1 MYQVVESF
9 VSINGEGT
17 RAGQLA
23 TFIRFAGCNLRC
35 SYCDTMWAN
44 EADVPFV
51 WMTKEEIYQK
61 ISEYGATNVTLT
73 GGEPLLRT
81 GMKELLEYLLKD
93 EMLTI
98 EIETNGSVDLAPYR
112 EISDRVVFTLDY
124 KLPGSGMEGKMF
136 LPNFEQVRS
145 VDTVKFV
152 AGSRKDLEKAAK
164 IMEQYGLREKCHCYL
179 SPVFGSIEPAEMVE
193 FMIEKK
199 LNGVNLQ
206 IQMHK
211 VIWDPAMKG
220 V

>member
-73 GGEPLLRT
+73 GGEPLLRA

-98 EIETNGSVDLAPYR
+98 EIETNGSVDLEPYR

-152 AGSRKDLEKAAK
+152 AGSRKDLEKAAQ

>member
-1 MYQVVESF
+1 
-9 VSINGEGT
+9 
-17 RAGQLA
+17 
-23 TFIRFAGCNLRC
+23 
-35 SYCDTMWAN
+35 
-44 EADVPFV
+44 
-51 WMTKEEIYQK
+51 
-61 ISEYGATNVTLT
+61 
-73 GGEPLLRT
+73 
-81 GMKELLEYLLKD
+81 
-93 EMLTI
+93 
-98 EIETNGSVDLAPYR
+98 VDLAPYR

-152 AGSRKDLEKAAK
+152 AGSRKDLEKAAQ